1 MGSGLGPNSVERLID
16 GKEAFSIENTM
27 DRHFEVMPASTP
39 ALLEQ
44 IYAL

>member
-1 MGSGLGPNSVERLID
+1 MERLID
-16 GKEAFSIENTM
+16 GKEALSIENTL
-27 DRHFEVMPASTP
+27 DRHFEVMPVSTP